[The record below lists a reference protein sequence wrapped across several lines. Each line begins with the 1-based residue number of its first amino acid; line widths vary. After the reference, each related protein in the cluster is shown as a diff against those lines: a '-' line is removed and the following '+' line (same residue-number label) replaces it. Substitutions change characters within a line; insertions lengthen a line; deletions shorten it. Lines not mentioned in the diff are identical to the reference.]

1 MRKRVG
7 RPEIALSQRREAIF
21 RFVSTKAEAAKIRAK
36 AKSLNLTIS
45 EYLRS
50 VAIPKE

>member
-7 RPEIALSQRREAIF
+7 RPEVPESQRRTAIL
-21 RFVSTKAEAAKIRAK
+21 RFVVTKSEAAKIRKKAK
-36 AKSLNLTIS
+36 ASGLTIS

-50 VAIPKE
+50 VAVPKQ